1 MEKLGCYKCYSQKNH
16 FQLFSSSKE
25 IWMLFLTQTF
35 VDKQKAGIVIKTF
48 TYWYA
53 VSVYLNSFY

>member
-1 MEKLGCYKCYSQKNH
+1 MEKLGCYKCRSQKYH
-16 FQLFSSSKE
+16 LELFSSSKE

-35 VDKQKAGIVIKTF
+35 VDKQKVGIVIKKF

-53 VSVYLNSFY
+53 VSVYLNTSY